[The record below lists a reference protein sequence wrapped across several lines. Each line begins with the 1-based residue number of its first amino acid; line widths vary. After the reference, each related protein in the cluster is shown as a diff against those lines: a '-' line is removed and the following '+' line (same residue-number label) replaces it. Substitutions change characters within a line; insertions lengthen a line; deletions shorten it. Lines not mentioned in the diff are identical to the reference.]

1 MLEVK
6 NLEVKINEKTI
17 LQNINLNVLD
27 HEIVALIGPNGCG
40 KTTLLKAIFSHYT
53 VSKTAGTIFFD
64 NEDITNKETS
74 DIANLKIH
82 MMQQNP
88 ESISGLKTM
97 DLLQAILKNENKT
110 QEMSDFYTKVLKR
123 LKELNLNHEILQREV
138 NFNWSGGEKKKFQ
151 VLLMELK
158 TPKLLLID
166 EIDTALDVDALKKVC
181 ELIKEYYEKNPD
193 VSILVIS
200 HSNFIFNYLKPQKVY
215 LVSNKTIAK
224 QGDYSLLKEIQEFGY
239 AKYQIEDEKNND
251 IANYIDPLKGK

>member
-1 MLEVK
+1 MLEIK

-53 VSKTAGTIFFD
+53 VSKTAGSILFD

-200 HSNFIFNYLKPQKVY
+200 HSNFIFKYLKPQKVY

-224 QGDYSLLKEIQEFGY
+224 QGDYSLLKEIQESGY

>member
-1 MLEVK
+1 MLEIK
-6 NLEVKINEKTI
+6 NLEVKIDEKTI
-17 LQNINLNVLD
+17 LKNINLNVLD

-40 KTTLLKAIFSHYT
+40 KTTLLKAIFGHY
-53 VSKTAGTIFFD
+53 SIQKTGSILF
-64 NEDITNKETS
+64 NNQEIINKETAQ
-74 DIANLKIH
+74 IANLKIH

-88 ESISGLKTM
+88 ESISGLKTI

-110 QEMSDFYTKVLKR
+110 QEMSDFYVKVLKR

-158 TPKLLLID
+158 APKLLLID

-181 ELIKEYYEKNPD
+181 ELIQQYYEQNED

-200 HSNFIFNYLKPQKVY
+200 HSNFIFNYLTPKKVY
-215 LVSNKTIAK
+215 LISNKTIAK
-224 QGDYSLLKEIQEFGY
+224 QGDYYLLKEIQKDGY
-239 AKYQIEDEKNND
+239 SKYQVHEQKDNETID
-251 IANYIDPLKGK
+251 YIDPLKGK